1 MNIIV
6 LSRNPALYSTHSLVM
21 AARRRGHNVRV
32 IDHMRCDLVLE
43 KNQPQIYYQYEKI
56 GHVDAIIPR
65 IGSTATEYGSAVIRQ
80 FELMG
85 VFTAVRSGALLRS
98 RDKLSCMQILAAN
111 NIGVP
116 KSVVSDNLDTFGFM
130 MDKIGEPM
138 VVKLLKSTQGLGVIL
153 AENKNS
159 AISIMEA
166 FYKLKER
173 VIAQEFIKEAGGAD
187 IRVFIVDDEIVGVME
202 RQAKPGEFRSN
213 LHRGAS
219 ARVVELSDEEKE
231 IALNTVDIMRMQV
244 AGVDLLRSDK
254 GPLIMEVN
262 ASPGLEGIESTT
274 RVDIAGKIIQF
285 VERGV
290 RQNKLEKVS

>member
-1 MNIIV
+1 MNLIV

-32 IDHMRCDLVLE
+32 VDHMRCDLVLE
-43 KNQPQIYYQYEKI
+43 KDEPQVYYQYEKI
-56 GHVDAIIPR
+56 GNVDAIIPR
-65 IGSTATEYGSAVIRQ
+65 IGSSATEYGSAVIRQ

-85 VFTAVRSGALLRS
+85 VFTAVKSGALLRS
-98 RDKLSCMQILAAN
+98 RDKLSCLQILAAN
-111 NIGVP
+111 GLGVP
-116 KSVVSDNLDTFGFM
+116 KSVISNNLGTFQFLL
-130 MDKIGEPM
+130 DKIGEPL
-138 VVKLLKSTQGLGVIL
+138 VVKLLNSTQGLGVIL

-159 AISIMEA
+159 AESIMEA
-166 FYKLKER
+166 FYKLKEQ

-187 IRVFIVDDEIVGVME
+187 IRIFIVDGQIVGVME

-219 ARVVELSDEEKE
+219 SRVVELTLEEELVAKKTAE
-231 IALNTVDIMRMQV
+231 IMRMQV
-244 AGVDLLRSDK
+244 AGVDMLRSDR

-262 ASPGLEGIESTT
+262 ASPGLEGIEGTT
-274 RVDIAGKIIQF
+274 GVDIAGKIIQF

-290 RQNKLEKVS
+290 RLQRNQLQE